1 MVSFTS
7 HNRRII
13 ICRYPV
19 YAQLLIFM
27 TVYEESSRDE
37 IAIGPFMET
46 GFILFH
52 LFISISHCEVY
63 SKQRTRYV
71 FSYDPLQRRL
81 DAMSRRLRIGEY
93 GQQWI
98 LYWIDL
104 FIWDFLCL
112 AVSYKSIASPDLNA
126 FLRHYPMRV
135 CTLCHTPDVKIHQ
148 G

>member
-1 MVSFTS
+1 
-7 HNRRII
+7 
-13 ICRYPV
+13 
-19 YAQLLIFM
+19 M

-71 FSYDPLQRRL
+71 FSYGPLQRRL

-98 LYWIDL
+98 LYWIDSFNPGL
-104 FIWDFLCL
+104 PICL
-112 AVSYKSIASPDLNA
+112 AVACKSIASPDLSA

-135 CTLCHTPDVKIHQ
+135 CTLCHTPDVKNTSRLGGQ
-148 G
+148 AMYDWNKGETRAGW

>member
-1 MVSFTS
+1 
-7 HNRRII
+7 
-13 ICRYPV
+13 
-19 YAQLLIFM
+19 M

-93 GQQWI
+93 GRRWI
-98 LYWIDL
+98 FIPDRFIQSGTAYVWL
-104 FIWDFLCL
+104 FRKSPLL
-112 AVSYKSIASPDLNA
+112 ALI
-126 FLRHYPMRV
+126 
-135 CTLCHTPDVKIHQ
+135 
-148 G
+148 

>member
-1 MVSFTS
+1 
-7 HNRRII
+7 
-13 ICRYPV
+13 
-19 YAQLLIFM
+19 M

-112 AVSYKSIASPDLNA
+112 AVSYKSIASHDLNA

>member
-1 MVSFTS
+1 MHLS
-7 HNRRII
+7 
-13 ICRYPV
+13 Y
-19 YAQLLIFM
+19 YAQLLVLM
-27 TVYEESSRDE
+27 TVYEESFRDE

-93 GQQWI
+93 GQRWI
-98 LYWIDL
+98 LYWIDSFNPGL
-104 FIWDFLCL
+104 PICL
-112 AVSYKSIASPDLNA
+112 AVACNSIADSFRKRSCYGIQCVFVRYVIRQMLKYIKVRRPSYVRLEQ
-126 FLRHYPMRV
+126 R
-135 CTLCHTPDVKIHQ
+135 
-148 G
+148 